1 MRGEYCYSDGE
12 PYFEVEMVLRG
23 LLLLVLVAVM
33 LEMCDVGI
41 FGSIVLFLARIL
53 IGFVD
58 DQQTW
63 FEMFVPKNSRS
74 C

>member
-1 MRGEYCYSDGE
+1 
-12 PYFEVEMVLRG
+12 MVLRG